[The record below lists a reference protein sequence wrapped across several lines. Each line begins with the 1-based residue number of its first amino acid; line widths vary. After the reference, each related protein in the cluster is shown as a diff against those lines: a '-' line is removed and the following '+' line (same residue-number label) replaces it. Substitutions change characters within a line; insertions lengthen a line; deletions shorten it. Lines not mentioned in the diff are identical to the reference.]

1 MVFDP
6 KDKEQIL
13 KESFLNYSPRLINY
27 AIRFVANREIA
38 QDIVQDCFIHLWER
52 MEKFDF
58 LAVKPLLFTMVRNA
72 CLNHLKHENVLTLQH
87 LKYIHDDVGEE
98 RIYHYDFNM
107 EPNTPILYEELE
119 KQVQIVI
126 EKLPKRCRQVFLLS
140 RFEGLKNKDIASRLD
155 ISLTAVEKHIRRAL
169 VAFNAHFEKRYPFGC
184 CIIVLSWLL
193 SAY

>member
-1 MVFDP
+1 MLFDT

-27 AIRFVANREIA
+27 AMRFVSNRDIA
-38 QDIVQDCFIHLWER
+38 QDIVQDCFMHLWER
-52 MEKFDF
+52 IDKFEF

-72 CLNHLKHENVLTLQH
+72 CLNHLKHLNVVKLQH

-98 RIYHYDFNM
+98 RVYHYDFNM

-119 KQVQIVI
+119 KQIQIVI
-126 EKLPKRCRQVFLLS
+126 DKLPKRCRQVFLLS

-169 VAFNAHFEKRYPFGC
+169 IAFSTHFEKKYPFVC
-184 CIIVLSWLL
+184 SIVVLSWLL

>member
-184 CIIVLSWLL
+184 FLIVLSWLL

>member
-126 EKLPKRCRQVFLLS
+126 DKLPKRCRQVFLLS

-169 VAFNAHFEKRYPFGC
+169 VAFNAHFEKRYPLKTYPKGPC
-184 CIIVLSWLL
+184 RI
-193 SAY
+193 

>member
-1 MVFDP
+1 MLINP

-27 AIRFVANREIA
+27 AIRFVSNREIA
-38 QDIVQDCFIHLWER
+38 QDIVQDCFIRLWER

-72 CLNHLKHENVLTLQH
+72 CLNHLKHQNAVTLRH
-87 LKYIHDDVGEE
+87 LKYMNDNMGEE
-98 RIYHYDFNM
+98 RIYHYDFNV

-119 KQVQIVI
+119 KQVQVVI
-126 EKLPKRCRQVFLLS
+126 DKLPKRCRQVFLLS
-140 RFEGLKNKDIASRLD
+140 RFEGLKNKDIASSLD

-169 VAFNAHFEKRYPFGC
+169 VAFSTHFEKRYPFDC
-184 CIIVLSWLL
+184 FIVILSWLL
-193 SAY
+193 SVY